1 MAAECF
7 SCEQPASA
15 RVQHG
20 AGTWWNALL
29 IPNTGADKEKKPFG
43 CALGCGH
50 TWGAKTATATKVAGH
65 IVGDLV
71 DVKFCKKATADDIA
85 LATGQVEALRKRR
98 SSRTRNACAL
108 RPWPASCRRSSALAA
123 VDSGCAGVSV
133 CARSVLCSTAF
144 TTKNKH
150 F

>member
-85 LATGQVEALRKRR
+85 LATGQVEA
-98 SSRTRNACAL
+98 TA
-108 RPWPASCRRSSALAA
+108 AA
-123 VDSGCAGVSV
+123 VCESGGAAGPETR
-133 CARSVLCSTAF
+133 AR
-144 TTKNKH
+144 
-150 F
+150 